1 MFNTHRIYV
10 WSAVTRLFHWGLVAA
25 FITTLVSAC
34 FENALLIHVSAGSTM
49 AILLTLR
56 ILWGFTG
63 PTYSQF
69 KNFDFNLKDLF
80 YYFANVFKDRKLYVG
95 HNPAASWA
103 TFLLIVLGTLTS
115 LTGWMLM
122 GANEVRGFW
131 AFLAQ
136 RDEAGHILRF
146 LHILGKDI
154 MLGVA
159 VVHIIG
165 ATLEHFWHKTSI
177 ISSMVHGFKKAP
189 LHVKS
194 VRPTRMQNRLGMGFL
209 VLAFVTGV
217 GVWKW
222 EESPLIGAHPDLI
235 YYHEV
240 FPEYAK
246 ECTSCHALMPPFV
259 LPQKSWGIVLSSP
272 KDHFFEDI
280 SNKVP
285 HFESIKAYILDHS
298 AQTAVNELAKGV
310 TKSARGKN
318 IYRVTRTRY
327 WKDIHANIPREAYE
341 HPLIKSGSNCDACH
355 RNFGLTN
362 YINDE
367 DISLKAFGIWE
378 SMKIYIKSSRER

>member
-1 MFNTHRIYV
+1 MFSTHRIYV
-10 WSAVTRLFHWGLVAA
+10 WSAVTRFFHWGLVAA
-25 FITTLVSAC
+25 FITTLVSAY
-34 FENALLIHVSAGSTM
+34 FENALLIHASAGSTM

-56 ILWGFTG
+56 IFWGFTG

-69 KNFDFNLKDLF
+69 KNFDFNLKDLL

-122 GANEVRGFW
+122 GASEVRGAW
-131 AFLAQ
+131 AFLAHTDTAAQ
-136 RDEAGHILRF
+136 TLRW
-146 LHILGKDI
+146 LHSLGKEM
-154 MLGVA
+154 MLWVA

-177 ISSMVHGFKKAP
+177 ISSMVHGFKHAP

-194 VRPTRMQNRLGMGFL
+194 IHPTPMQNRLGMGFL
-209 VLAFVTGV
+209 VLAFITGV

-259 LPQKSWGIVLSSP
+259 LPKHSWEIVLSDP

-280 SNKVP
+280 SAKVP
-285 HFESIKAYILDHS
+285 HFASIKAYILANS
-298 AQTAVNELAKGV
+298 AETAVNELAKGV
-310 TKSARGKN
+310 VESAQGKN

-327 WKDIHANIPREAYE
+327 WKDIHMNIPREAYE
-341 HPLIKSGSNCDACH
+341 HPLIKSASHCDACH
-355 RNFGLTN
+355 HSFGQTN

-367 DISLKAFGIWE
+367 DITLGAFGIWE
-378 SMKIYIKSSRER
+378 SAKIYVRSKKE